1 MVDSIPATPDALLR
15 RAQTAEALTA
25 AGYPTSAATLAT
37 MATRGG
43 GPPYQLYGR
52 IPIYRW
58 GNALSWAKG
67 RLSLPVRSTA
77 EADVVRDCKHIR
89 HQRDDSEAPIQAA

>member
-1 MVDSIPATPDALLR
+1 MVTSIPAMADSRLR
-15 RAQTAEALTA
+15 RIQTAEALTA
-25 AGYPTSAATLAT
+25 AGYPTSPATLAT

-52 IPIYRW
+52 VPVYRW
-58 GNALSWAKG
+58 SDALAWAEA

-77 EADVVRDCKHIR
+77 EADVARSRPRARPQQESCFCKSMH
-89 HQRDDSEAPIQAA
+89 